1 MNEYIELAKKLKRLA
16 EGGSGGEK
24 YNAQR
29 QLDRIMVK
37 HGITRGDLEEDS
49 LWEIKF
55 KIPKSDEQLFVQ
67 VVVSVASKAPGR
79 KVSRTVFSIQ
89 MTKLQEAEIRAKFS
103 FYQRVYKEQLE
114 LFKHAFFIKN
124 RIFDINMEPRDPDS
138 LSAEEKVQLMKILEL
153 SQSIERSEYHKPL
166 K

>member
-16 EGGSGGEK
+16 DGGAGGEK

-29 QLDRIMVK
+29 QLDRIMAK
-37 HGITRGDLEEDS
+37 HGITKGDLEEDS
-49 LWEIKF
+49 LWEIEF
-55 KIPKSDEQLFVQ
+55 KVPQSDGDLLVQ
-67 VVVSVASKAPGR
+67 VSMSVVGKAPGR
-79 KVSRTVFSIQ
+79 KVSRTKYVIQ

-103 FYQRVYKEQLE
+103 FYQRVYKDQLK
-114 LFKHAFFIKN
+114 LFYHAFIIKN
-124 RIFDINMEPRDPDS
+124 GIFDKTMEPRDPES
-138 LSAEEKVQLMKILEL
+138 LTPEERIQIAKILEL